1 MREYTTT
8 NSNPFIDPSHEVW
21 AWEIPVYLFLG
32 GLVAGMMIISGYFL
46 LSGRWR
52 NRDSSCYVLPALSLV
67 LLSAG
72 MFALFLDLE
81 HKLYVWRLYLTFQ
94 VTSPMSWGSWILILV
109 YPTLIGSLLLALPA
123 ALRERSPGL
132 EKLSARMQARPS
144 LLRLI
149 GTINI
154 ALGIMLGIYTGILL
168 SSLGARPLWSS
179 ALLGPLFLVSGI
191 STAAALVDLV
201 AKDHAERDLV
211 SRADIGFM
219 ITELLFIFLFLIG
232 LMNASGVHREA
243 AGMLL
248 GGSFTAVFW
257 VLVVGLGLLVPIV
270 IQSLAATHKIRHTAV
285 APLLVLV
292 GGLVFRLVMVSAG
305 QLTHWTAT

>member
-8 NSNPFIDPSHEVW
+8 NSNPFVDPSHEVW

-32 GLVAGMMIISGYFL
+32 GLVAGMMIICGYFL

-94 VTSPMSWGSWILILV
+94 VTSPMSWGSWILLLV
-109 YPTLIGSLLLALPA
+109 YPALIGSLLLALPA

-132 EKLSARMQARPS
+132 AKLSTRMQARPS
-144 LLRLI
+144 VLRAI
-149 GTINI
+149 GAINI

-179 ALLGPLFLVSGI
+179 ALLGPLFLVSGV

-201 AKDHAERDLV
+201 AKEHAERDLV

-219 ITELLFIFLFLIG
+219 ITELLFIVLFLIG
-232 LMNASGVHREA
+232 LMNASAVHREA

-248 GGSFTAVFW
+248 GGPFTAVFW

-285 APLLVLV
+285 APMLVLV

>member
-109 YPTLIGSLLLALPA
+109 YPALIGSLLLALPA

-132 EKLSARMQARPS
+132 EKLSARMQAQPS

-149 GTINI
+149 GAINI

-219 ITELLFIFLFLIG
+219 ITELLFICLFLIG